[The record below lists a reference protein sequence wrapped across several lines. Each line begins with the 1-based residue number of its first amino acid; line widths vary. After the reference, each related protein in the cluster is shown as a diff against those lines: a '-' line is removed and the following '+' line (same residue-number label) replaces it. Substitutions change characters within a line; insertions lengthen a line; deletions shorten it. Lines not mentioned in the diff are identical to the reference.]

1 MSSSTINP
9 IWPGTP
15 PSPFTV
21 GLFSTETILSSPNM
35 SQDPRVLLQKADKA
49 LSGASGGFSWFGG
62 RTEKYENASDL
73 YTQAANAFRVQKM
86 TDTVNLSAP
95 VDKEAG
101 QAFEKAAAIQTQNLN
116 EPDDAANT
124 LQEAFKVYR
133 KSDPED
139 AVRALS
145 SAINHYV
152 LRGNL
157 RRAATQ
163 QQYLAELYEVELGD
177 MKKAL
182 DAYEKAAEWFEGDN
196 AEALANKHFL
206 KVADLA
212 ALEGDYYKSINI
224 YERISRQSITNN
236 LMRWSVKDY
245 FLKGGICHLATKD
258 FVETGRAFESYR
270 EIDPTFTST
279 REHQLL
285 VDLLQAV
292 EAGDQEGF
300 ADKLFQFDQ
309 LSKLDKWKTT
319 LLLRIKNSIEEA
331 EEDFS

>member
-1 MSSSTINP
+1 MA
-9 IWPGTP
+9 
-15 PSPFTV
+15 
-21 GLFSTETILSSPNM
+21 
-35 SQDPRVLLQKADKA
+35 QDPRALLQKADKA
-49 LSGASGGFSWFGG
+49 LAGASGGFSWFGG
-62 RTEKYENASDL
+62 RTEKYENAADL
-73 YTQAANAFRVQKM
+73 FTQAANAFRVQKM
-86 TDTVNLSAP
+86 N
-95 VDKEAG
+95 KEAG

-139 AVRALS
+139 AARVLT

-163 QQYLAELYEVELGD
+163 QQYLAELYEAELGD
-177 MKKAL
+177 VKKAL
-182 DAYEKAAEWFEGDN
+182 EAYEKAAEWFEGDN

-212 ALEGDYYKSINI
+212 ALEGDYYKSITN
-224 YERISRQSITNN
+224 YERIARQSIANN
-236 LMRWSVKDY
+236 LMKWSVKDY
-245 FLKGGICHLATKD
+245 LLKAGICHLATKD
-258 FVETGRAFESYR
+258 MVETNRALETYR
-270 EIDPTFTST
+270 EIDPSFAST

-292 EAGDQEGF
+292 EGGEQEAF

-319 LLLRIKNSIEEA
+319 LLLRVKNNIEEA